1 MTSNRTNFF
10 NLILHL
16 IITTVFSQQT
26 ECPWSFR
33 FSLLC
38 SDFNPVLGGDCMWD
52 ASEKNSITATVE
64 GQSRCHSNARALC
77 ADRFFVGYGSVCFNR
92 CQRFHATCCC
102 PAVTASPTSTPTVSP
117 TSTPTVS
124 KIPTTANPTSTP
136 SDSPTTA
143 PATTSPTPIPSVTKN
158 PTPPTKNPSSAPVV
172 SPTSINPT
180 ATNTL
185 TPTEEEQDRCP
196 WVGFEGSCVGYD
208 CKFSAGNGAQVWRCI
223 LNSSGGCAATFC
235 PALCTAFH
243 SQCCCPS

>member
-1 MTSNRTNFF
+1 MISNRTNFF

-38 SDFNPVLGGDCMWD
+38 SDFNPVLGGDCIWD
-52 ASEKNSITATVE
+52 ASEQSITGTVE

-77 ADRFFVGYGSVCFNR
+77 ADSFFVGYGSVCFNR

-102 PAVTASPTSTPTVSP
+102 PPSTVGPTSTPTVSKRPTTTNPTSPPSDPPTTAPVTTSP

-124 KIPTTANPTSTP
+124 KIPTTAAPTSAP
-136 SDSPTTA
+136 SKTSRPSL
-143 PATTSPTPIPSVTKN
+143 ATTEKPT
-158 PTPPTKNPSSAPVV
+158 SAPVV
-172 SPTSINPT
+172 SPT
-180 ATNTL
+180 
-185 TPTEEEQDRCP
+185 EQDRCP
-196 WVGFEGSCVGYD
+196 WTGYEGSCVGYD